1 MIDMKTRIIQR
12 SEYLH
17 GRRKRNR
24 DFSSP
29 SRRLIPPGVRS
40 VIEAL
45 MDENAFRPIQLN
57 VDEVTSTDS
66 LCARNGRRVCHYEY
80 PTHDDSHRKEVL

>member
-45 MDENAFRPIQLN
+45 IDENAFRPIKLN
-57 VDEVTSTDS
+57 VDEMTSTDS
-66 LCARNGRRVCHYEY
+66 FYTWNGPRVCRQV
-80 PTHDDSHRKEVL
+80 TST